1 MAIYIKEESGKK
13 SGGLFGFGLLFL
25 VLVMIG
31 VAVYYMFFV
40 KPELISAVAPLQLQS
55 IDQLA
60 QIDFDPASVINSDF
74 FKQLKQLVP
83 PQTLKPAGN
92 SSPFGVF

>member
-1 MAIYIKEESGKK
+1 MAIYIHEEGGKK
-13 SGGLFGFGLLFL
+13 RGGLFGFGLLFL
-25 VLVMIG
+25 VLIMVG

-40 KPELISAVAPLQLQS
+40 KPELIAAVAPVQLQS

-60 QIDFDPASVINSDF
+60 QMNFDPASVINSDF
-74 FKQLKQLVP
+74 FTQLKQLVP